1 MTFSERILRNTD
13 ARTVAIFLAVIIAVG
28 LAIRIPSGL
37 ALNYGYDVHHWAI
50 IMANASS
57 GNGLY
62 GLTGYFYTP
71 VWGYILGFINLLQQ
85 TFLTLGE
92 TAFRVPEALGFEGYD
107 GWISA
112 NTTSMTYTFWVKLP
126 LYLVDLLVAYLVYL
140 TVLDYTGDRRKALI
154 GFALWFLNPLVILS
168 PAVQGM
174 FDNITALL
182 TLAGFMC
189 IRRRLYFCTGLMMG
203 LAILLKLFPVFLLPL
218 MVAYVLV
225 KEGRDI
231 RKGLLSIIVAAAGVI
246 IIATVIFLP
255 QIMDGTLSYCFTFL
269 TARAGGGESLLG
281 SIVGMGTVV
290 AYMSILLL
298 CLLLALA
305 FYRTAGKDLED
316 EFLRYMLVNLVIMFL
331 FPPTPQYLVLLIPFL
346 TVYAVVSDRGFMRP
360 LVLIAVFASLYIL
373 ANNFTLLLTLACD
386 SNLIAVAT
394 VVSWSDAAAPYW
406 PLMFYGM
413 GVLQY
418 MAILYLVWLVL
429 KGRLVEIAALLPSHK
444 RKKTDAE

>member
-1 MTFSERILRNTD
+1 MAFSERILRTTERRD
-13 ARTVAIFLAVIIAVG
+13 ILIFLAIVLVIGFV
-28 LAIRIPSGL
+28 IRITAGL
-37 ALNYGYDVHHWAI
+37 VLNYGYDVHHWAI

-71 VWGYILGFINLLQQ
+71 VWGYILGFMNLIQQ
-85 TFLTLGE
+85 ACLTLGE

-126 LYLVDLLVAYLVYL
+126 LYLVDLVVAYLIYL
-140 TVLDYTGDRRKALI
+140 VVLDYTGDRRKAVL
-154 GFALWFLNPLVILS
+154 GFALWFLNPLVILA

-231 RKGLLSIIVAAAGVI
+231 RKGLLSVIVAAAGVMI
-246 IIATVIFLP
+246 VAAAVFLP

-269 TARAGGGESLLG
+269 TARAGGDG
-281 SIVGMGTVV
+281 SQWDAIAGMGTVA
-290 AYMSILLL
+290 AYLIIIVL
-298 CLLLALA
+298 CILLALV
-305 FYRTAGKDLED
+305 FYRTAGKDLEN

-406 PLMFYGM
+406 LLLFYGA
-413 GVLQY
+413 GALQY
-418 MAILYLVWLVL
+418 TAILYLVWLVL
-429 KGRLVEIAALLPSHK
+429 KGRLVEIAALLPSYK
-444 RKKTDAE
+444 RKKADSE

>member
-1 MTFSERILRNTD
+1 MNFSERILRNTD
-13 ARTVAIFLAVIIAVG
+13 SRTVAVFLAVVIAVG
-28 LAIRIPSGL
+28 LAIRVPSGL

-71 VWGYILGFINLLQQ
+71 VWGYILGFMNLIQQ
-85 TFLTLGE
+85 ACLTLGE

-126 LYLVDLLVAYLVYL
+126 LYLVDLVVAYLIYL
-140 TVLDYTGDRRKALI
+140 VVLDYTGDRRKAVL
-154 GFALWFLNPLVILS
+154 GFALWFLNPLVILA

-225 KEGRDI
+225 KEDRDI
-231 RKGLLSIIVAAAGVI
+231 RKGLLSVIVAAAGVMI
-246 IIATVIFLP
+246 CCP
-255 QIMDGTLSYCFTFL
+255 SSW
-269 TARAGGGESLLG
+269 RPPG
-281 SIVGMGTVV
+281 S
-290 AYMSILLL
+290 
-298 CLLLALA
+298 
-305 FYRTAGKDLED
+305 
-316 EFLRYMLVNLVIMFL
+316 
-331 FPPTPQYLVLLIPFL
+331 
-346 TVYAVVSDRGFMRP
+346 
-360 LVLIAVFASLYIL
+360 
-373 ANNFTLLLTLACD
+373 
-386 SNLIAVAT
+386 
-394 VVSWSDAAAPYW
+394 
-406 PLMFYGM
+406 
-413 GVLQY
+413 
-418 MAILYLVWLVL
+418 
-429 KGRLVEIAALLPSHK
+429 
-444 RKKTDAE
+444 